1 MDNSIN
7 LLYLPCELG
16 KVCHCMSS
24 VVQHHFWAGVLREH
38 SMGMN
43 TVRRYSVLG
52 VKCQAIYSY
61 TLTMHCRH
69 TSESIILATGPIGFL
84 KFLNR
89 K

>member
-1 MDNSIN
+1 
-7 LLYLPCELG
+7 
-16 KVCHCMSS
+16 MSS

-43 TVRRYSVLG
+43 TVRRYSALG
-52 VKCQAIYSY
+52 VQCQPIYSS
-61 TLTMHCRH
+61 TLTTHCRH